1 MFLFFIIGSVLEK
14 PNIPILMESLSL
26 DQKESLNRYC
36 FCIAREFHHVAKVR
50 EAYPN
55 IQNEFVASARKQPED
70 KTNNLAYLVKKHH
83 NIRKG
88 DRLLYQWALKFIQ
101 KKILRG
107 CVRRES
113 LLRRF

>member
-55 IQNEFVASARKQPED
+55 IQNEFVASARKQPEEM
-70 KTNNLAYLVKKHH
+70 
-83 NIRKG
+83 
-88 DRLLYQWALKFIQ
+88 DRLYKEARSKLQMLLEEHKQ
-101 KKILRG
+101 NHT
-107 CVRRES
+107 S
-113 LLRRF
+113 LDPLGGNASTP